1 MNENTLEEDLQTVEQ
16 FLKNNNCKNCETM
29 CTNCDI
35 DYGEVQAITHI
46 LAEYRKI
53 LEENEELNVK
63 ILSNAGIYQLG
74 LKDAR
79 KEIKDKIEIK
89 LKKAE
94 KYLQE
99 AIRFEKEAEEKEEAT
114 LWWTAQIRL
123 DERIKVLKEILK
135 GVKKD
140 GNGDNV

>member
-1 MNENTLEEDLQTVEQ
+1 MNETTLEEDLQTVEQ

-46 LAEYRKI
+46 LSEYRKT
-53 LEENEELNVK
+53 LKENEKLNTK

-79 KEIKDKIEIK
+79 KEIKVKIESELEKARKGLTETIK
-89 LKKAE
+89 LS
-94 KYLQE
+94 
-99 AIRFEKEAEEKEEAT
+99 KEAKTKEETT
-114 LWWTAQIRL
+114 LWWTAQIRA
-123 DERIKVLKEILK
+123 DERIKTLEESLKK
-135 GVKKD
+135 QK
-140 GNGDNV
+140 

>member
-1 MNENTLEEDLQTVEQ
+1 MNETTLEEDLQTVEQ

-53 LEENEELNVK
+53 LKENEELNSK

-74 LKDAR
+74 LKDGK
-79 KEIKDKIEIK
+79 KEIKVKIESE
-89 LKKAE
+89 LEKAE
-94 KYLQE
+94 KDLQE
-99 AIRFEKEAEEKEEAT
+99 AIRLEKESKEKEGT
-114 LWWTAQIRL
+114 ILWWTAQIRA
-123 DERIKVLKEILK
+123 DERIKTLEELLKN
-135 GVKKD
+135 KK
-140 GNGDNV
+140 

>member
-1 MNENTLEEDLQTVEQ
+1 MNGLKMIETTLEEDLQTVEQ

-53 LEENEELNVK
+53 LKENEELNAK

-74 LKDAR
+74 LKDG
-79 KEIKDKIEIK
+79 KKHISQVIKDKIEELNK
-89 LKKAE
+89 LLADIDYKDIEDKQEREWKK
-94 KYLQE
+94 
-99 AIRFEKEAEEKEEAT
+99 
-114 LWWTAQIRL
+114 
-123 DERIKVLKEILK
+123 
-135 GVKKD
+135 
-140 GNGDNV
+140 